1 MCNYAPRLRRRGGAC
16 RSNSGEAPSSPS
28 PSPYDRRVSLT
39 TAFKDR
45 VVAWEEGFLSPHAT
59 RSYPAKRRVAEP
71 DSPLRTPFQRDRD
84 RIVHSKAFRRL
95 KHKTQVFVAPEGDHY
110 RTRLTHTLE
119 ACGIARTVARA
130 LGLNE
135 DLTEAIGL
143 GHDLGHPPFG
153 HTGEEALDAALRER
167 CGQGFRHNVH
177 SLRVVDV
184 LERDGSGLN
193 LTDEVRDGI
202 LNHTGSD
209 RPATLEGRI
218 VKLVDRVAYINHD
231 IDDAL
236 RAGILAPGDLPAAE
250 IELLGPTG
258 SVRIDTLVRDIVERS
273 VAAGDI
279 VQSEEIGGAMLR
291 LRKFMFQR
299 VYLGE
304 AARSEHERATRAI
317 RGLFDHYMEHPD
329 EIPPGE
335 PGVCDWQRVADYLAG
350 MTDRF
355 CIARFQ
361 ELTVPEAARF

>member
-1 MCNYAPRLRRRGGAC
+1 VPATATF
-16 RSNSGEAPSSPS
+16 E
-28 PSPYDRRVSLT
+28 DRIR
-39 TAFKDR
+39 
-45 VVAWEEGFLSPHAT
+45 AWEDEFLSDFAT
-59 RSYPAKRRVAEP
+59 RSYPAHRAVQEE

-84 RIVHSKAFRRL
+84 RIVHSKSFRRL

-153 HTGEEALDAALRER
+153 HAGEATLNAALRER
-167 CGQGFRHNVH
+167 CGIGFKHNEH

-184 LERDGSGLN
+184 LEREGNGLN
-193 LTDEVRDGI
+193 LTEQVRDGI
-202 LNHTGSD
+202 LNHTGPH

-236 RAGILAPGDLPAAE
+236 RAGILRPEDLPSEE

-258 SVRIDTLVRDIVERS
+258 SQRIDTLVKDIVERS
-273 VAAGDI
+273 SGVDDI
-279 VQSEEIGGAMLR
+279 VQGEEIGGAMLR
-291 LRKFMFQR
+291 LRKFMFDR
-299 VYLGE
+299 VYLGPD
-304 AARSEHERATRAI
+304 ARREHDRVTRAM
-317 RGLFDHYMEHPD
+317 RGLFDHYLEHPEELPRPD
-329 EIPPGE
+329 PAIGE
-335 PGVCDWQRVADYLAG
+335 CQQVADYIAG
-350 MTDRF
+350 MTDRY
-355 CIARFQ
+355 CIARFT
-361 ELTVPEAARF
+361 ELTVPEESRF

>member
-1 MCNYAPRLRRRGGAC
+1 MPVTT
-16 RSNSGEAPSSPS
+16 EFQE
-28 PSPYDRRVSLT
+28 RV
-39 TAFKDR
+39 A
-45 VVAWEEGFLSPHAT
+45 AWEDEFLSEDAC
-59 RSYPAKRRVAEP
+59 RSYPAQRAVEEP

-84 RIVHSKAFRRL
+84 RIVHSKSFRRL

-153 HTGEEALDAALRER
+153 HAGEDALDAALKAN
-167 CGQGFRHNVH
+167 CGSGFKHNEH
-177 SLRVVDV
+177 SLRVVEV
-184 LERDGSGLN
+184 LERDGQGLN
-193 LTDEVRDGI
+193 LTEPVRDGI
-202 LNHTGSD
+202 LNHTGSSQ
-209 RPATLEGRI
+209 PATLEGRI

-236 RAGILAPGDLPAAE
+236 RAGILQPADLPAAE

-258 SVRIDTLVRDIVERS
+258 SKRIDTLVADIVERS
-273 VAAGDI
+273 RDAGDV
-279 VQSEEIGGAMLR
+279 VQGEEIGGAMLR

-299 VYLGE
+299 VYLGPE
-304 AARSEHERATRAI
+304 AQREHERVERTMS
-317 RGLFDHYMEHPD
+317 GLFEHYLAHPD
-329 EIPPGE
+329 ELPNWDPGASE
-335 PGVCDWQRVADYLAG
+335 CQRVADYIAG

-355 CIARFQ
+355 CIAKFT
-361 ELTVPEAARF
+361 ELTIPEQARF